1 MLEFVLNYW
10 LTIGPSFLVGLTLL
24 RVLRQQRA
32 ARAARR
38 VVPAP
43 IVIER

>member
-10 LTIGPSFLVGLTLL
+10 LTIGPSFLVGLILL

-38 VVPAP
+38 VAPAP

>member
-10 LTIGPSFLVGLTLL
+10 LAIGPSFLVGLYLL

-32 ARAARR
+32 AEAARR
-38 VVPAP
+38 AAPAP
-43 IVIER
+43 IAIER

>member
-10 LTIGPSFLVGLTLL
+10 LTIGPSILVGLTLW

-32 ARAARR
+32 AQAARR
-38 VVPAP
+38 VAPAP